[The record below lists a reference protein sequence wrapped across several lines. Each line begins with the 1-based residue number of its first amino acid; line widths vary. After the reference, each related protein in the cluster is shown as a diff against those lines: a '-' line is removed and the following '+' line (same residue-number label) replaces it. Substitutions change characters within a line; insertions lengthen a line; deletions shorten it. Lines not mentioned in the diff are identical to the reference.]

1 MPKYKVLQKSFIGNR
16 LVEEGETVD
25 YDGEPSDNLEP
36 VDKAAKKV
44 VDSIDADAAA
54 AEAAKRLEAAA
65 NSGNPDGVVDAGADA
80 AAGQG
85 ETTGEAQP

>member
-36 VDKAAKKV
+36 IDKAAKKV
-44 VDSIDADAAA
+44 VESIDPDAAA
-54 AEAAKRLEAAA
+54 AEAAERLAAAA
-65 NSGNPDGVVDAGADA
+65 NSGSPDGVVDPDA

>member
-16 LVEEGETVD
+16 LVEEGETID

-36 VDKAAKKV
+36 VDKAAKKAAES
-44 VDSIDADAAA
+44 VDTDAAA
-54 AEAAKRLEAAA
+54 AESSARLAAAA
-65 NSGNPDGVVDAGADA
+65 NTGSPDGVVDTDAA